1 MSTEQYYC
9 TLTDDD
15 RAAIER
21 DRHDAEAKI
30 GMLAMR
36 KQRINDRIKTRT
48 QAAESD
54 AKAATAILRAGRDYR
69 DVRAVIDESRGVVQL
84 YRVDT
89 GEFVATR
96 PLTPEERQPR
106 LL

>member
-1 MSTEQYYC
+1 MSGETYYC
-9 TLTDDD
+9 PLTDDD
-15 RAAIER
+15 RAAIESV
-21 DRHDAEAKI
+21 RHDEEAKI

-36 KQRINDRIKTRT
+36 KARIVDRIKDRT
-48 QAAESD
+48 KDAEEK
-54 AKAATAILRAGRDYR
+54 AKRATSILRAGRMDR
-69 DVRAVIDESRGVVQL
+69 AVRAEIDEVRGVVKL